1 MSLDRNFHSTLF
13 ALNINL
19 HLLPNRESYHTAT
32 MESISETD
40 LIERFDKLVAEN
52 VIVYGPNTKQHLTD
66 EGYPV

>member
-1 MSLDRNFHSTLF
+1 
-13 ALNINL
+13 
-19 HLLPNRESYHTAT
+19 

-52 VIVYGPNTKQHLTD
+52 IIVYGPNTKQHLTD